1 MGWTYTAL
9 TEKSEAK
16 LIEITTD
23 DGSLVF
29 VNGTSSSSKTLSIIE
44 EGFTP
49 YSFKWEKKNSDGT
62 YTQVGTARTYIVA
75 GVANVGT
82 YRATAYEDANDNVG
96 HSDMITIAA
105 VSDGQ
110 GGSSPYLF
118 SLSNENFSVGTD
130 NTLKPLSALNYDVA
144 ITGYHGAT
152 VMTPIASG
160 IPTSGEFKVTAPSS
174 AGNITVTLQPD
185 NKTVRFTTNTA
196 NAIDSNRTFDITI
209 SYFNNEANQV
219 LTETKTVTVSSSK
232 QGKDGGYQDYEF
244 AAGDYEMT
252 EAQLETLTWTDAPP
266 TVPANKY
273 LWMRTKWVD

>member
-29 VNGTSSSSKTLSIIE
+29 VNGTSSSSKTLSVVA

-49 YSFKWEKKNSDGT
+49 VSYKWEKKNGDNWTTISGAT
-62 YTQVGTARTYIVA
+62 NSSYTIT
-75 GVANVGT
+75 GVENVGT
-82 YRATAYEDANDNVG
+82 YRATAYEDANTGYYDI
-96 HSDMITIAA
+96 ITIAS

-160 IPTSGEFKVTAPSS
+160 TPTSGEFKVTAPSS